1 MREMKPELKIKEFA
15 NLCELFNLIKD
26 VDGLAFPPSK
36 DAIKK
41 QSALIVEE
49 TKELEE
55 ALDSDDLEGVLD
67 ANIDILVTALGL
79 LQQLESIQGID
90 VNKALLDTANNNL
103 SKFIKADG
111 KDADL
116 ALKISGDSLQ
126 YYAKKLN
133 DPYNVERYMS
143 QDQQYIVLLNKNNK
157 DMKPVG
163 FVPNN
168 LEHCFSQ
175 QAYAYWGSC

>member
-36 DAIKK
+36 DAIRE
-41 QSALIVEE
+41 QSDLVIEE
-49 TKELEE
+49 IKELEE
-55 ALDSDDLEGVLD
+55 ALEADDLEGILD

-90 VNKALLDTANNNL
+90 VNKALIDTANNNL

-116 ALKISGDSLQ
+116 ALKISRESLQ

-133 DPYNVERYMS
+133 DPYNVDRYMS
-143 QDQQYIVLLNKNNK
+143 QDQQFIVLLNKNNK
-157 DMKPVG
+157 VMKPVG